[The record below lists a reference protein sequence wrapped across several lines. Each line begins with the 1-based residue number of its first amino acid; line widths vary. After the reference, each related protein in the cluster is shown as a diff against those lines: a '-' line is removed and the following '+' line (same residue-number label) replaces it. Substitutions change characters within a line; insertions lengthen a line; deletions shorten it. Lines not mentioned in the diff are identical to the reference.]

1 MSNPQIQR
9 RYMSREIARARTK
22 EIDNEQKKL
31 EKISFPSQMLLFFGV
46 IANLFSGKDVLP
58 EILTSGALI
67 HMLLVFAFVGI
78 AWTSVKSWKLN
89 RERNAILSKY
99 GIW

>member
-1 MSNPQIQR
+1 MLSPQIQR
-9 RYMSREIARARTK
+9 RNMSREIARARTK
-22 EIDNEQKKL
+22 EIEIEQKKL
-31 EKISFPSQMLLFFGV
+31 AKIAYPSQILFLFAV

-58 EILTSGALI
+58 EFLTSSALLYA
-67 HMLLVFAFVGI
+67 LLVFAFIGI

>member
-1 MSNPQIQR
+1 MSK
-9 RYMSREIARARTK
+9 EIARARTK
-22 EIDNEQKKL
+22 EIDSEQKKL
-31 EKISFPSQMLLFFGV
+31 EKISFPSQMLLLYAV
-46 IANLFSGKDVLP
+46 IANFFSGKDVLP
-58 EILTSGALI
+58 EMLTGDILI
-67 HMLLVFAFVGI
+67 HVLLVFACVGI